1 MLRLFYTILFFII
14 FAFYSEIVEAQ
25 TTGKVEWKK
34 HPIYAL
40 VDIAHEFTFY
50 FDGRFGNA
58 YLSPIEGKDARL
70 WATLSTADLENFN
83 LLIIPQGATPCP
95 YTQADIRLVTKF
107 VKEEG
112 GGLFLIGNYGVP
124 KGERDFMLN
133 RLTEALGIK
142 FLGEKTKGKLK
153 LSVNPIVKDDIEI
166 EGRASGI
173 LQWKKTE
180 QWIPLIVDEN
190 NKAVAAIREFGKGRV
205 AVVHGSGLFGDKPKE
220 GEAINARWIC
230 PLLKW
235 LSENKK
241 IDPDKPLLGKPP
253 EREKR
258 VRGLIV
264 QFSSYLERYADEIVE
279 LYFRV
284 AKEMEE
290 IMGVPLAEGMN
301 TTLILLPTGGGGFSS
316 GVALGIGVWWG
327 GFPEERYPMI
337 ELIAHEATHSW
348 VLPFPEPLW
357 NEGIATY
364 IGIEIG
370 KRLGYVEEGERSR
383 QGWAEAC
390 ERLDPAYRSVD
401 ISQPEPPGLHDV
413 YMGKPMWIWDRL
425 REKYGDGIIARY
437 FRTKR
442 KFIEEGKLKEY
453 TAHDCVA
460 VLSIAVGEDL
470 FPWFQS
476 LGINVSKEKTT
487 LSDWSL

>member
-1 MLRLFYTILFFII
+1 MRFIYSTLFFVI
-14 FAFYSEIVEAQ
+14 FAFYGEIGRAQ
-25 TTGKVEWKK
+25 TKGKVDSEE
-34 HPIYAL
+34 HTIYAL

-58 YLSPIEGKDARL
+58 YLSPIGGKDARL
-70 WATLSTADLENFN
+70 WATLSTANLENFN

-95 YTQADIRLVTKF
+95 YTQADIRLVTNF
-107 VKEEG
+107 VKEKG
-112 GGLFLIGNYGVP
+112 GGLLLIGNYGVP
-124 KGERDFMLN
+124 KGEKDFMLN
-133 RLTEALGIK
+133 SLAEAFGIK
-142 FLGEKTKGKLK
+142 FHKEKPKGKLK
-153 LSVNPIVKDDIEI
+153 LLSNPIVKNDIDIE
-166 EGRASGI
+166 GSASGT
-173 LQWKKTE
+173 LQWKRTE
-180 QWIPLIVDEN
+180 QWIPLIVDEEN
-190 NKAVAAIREFGKGRV
+190 NVVAAIRECGKGRV
-205 AVVHGSGLFGDKPKE
+205 AVISGSGLFGDKPKE
-220 GEAINARWIC
+220 GEAINSKWVC

-235 LSENKK
+235 LSANKK
-241 IDPDKPLLGKPP
+241 VNPDKPPLGKSP

-264 QFSSYLERYADEIVE
+264 QFSSYLEHYADEIVE
-279 LYFRV
+279 LYFQV
-284 AKEMEE
+284 AKVMEE

-348 VLPFPEPLW
+348 VLPFAEPLW

-364 IGIEIG
+364 MGIEVG
-370 KRLGYVEEGERSR
+370 KRLGYVEEAERSR
-383 QGWAEAC
+383 RAWAEAC
-390 ERLDPAYRSVD
+390 EKLDPTYRSVD
-401 ISQPEPPGLHDV
+401 ISQPESPGLHDV

-425 REKYGDGIIARY
+425 REKYGDDIIARY

-442 KFIEEGKLKEY
+442 KFIDEGKLKEY

-460 VLSIAVGEDL
+460 VLSIAAGEDL

-476 LGINVSKEKTT
+476 LGINVSRDKTT
-487 LSDWSL
+487 LINWSL